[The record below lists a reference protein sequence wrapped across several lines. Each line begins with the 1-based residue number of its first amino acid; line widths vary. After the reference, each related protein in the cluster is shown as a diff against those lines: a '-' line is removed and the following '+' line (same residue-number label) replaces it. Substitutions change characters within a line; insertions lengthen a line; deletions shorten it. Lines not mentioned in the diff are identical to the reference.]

1 LYVSVQYI
9 VLMGERFAALEN
21 LDESVTSVKLGR
33 VSEKMLS
40 SGKVSLTY
48 YTLHL
53 IKDVPILD
61 QR

>member
-1 LYVSVQYI
+1 
-9 VLMGERFAALEN
+9 MGESFAALEN
-21 LDESVTSVKLGR
+21 LDENVTLIKLGR
-33 VSEKMLS
+33 VLEKLSS

-53 IKDVPILD
+53 IKGVPILN